1 MNPNKSIQR
10 YPAPRGWT
18 TVEVVI
24 IIIVTLFVGF
34 HLGRY
39 YENRHKRELVKMYRE
54 SQVLTQRIAL
64 ARAVVQTND
73 LRENRHKEFC
83 KKPFKFRASETGV
96 SIEF

>member
-1 MNPNKSIQR
+1 
-10 YPAPRGWT
+10 
-18 TVEVVI
+18 
-24 IIIVTLFVGF
+24 
-34 HLGRY
+34 
-39 YENRHKRELVKMYRE
+39 MYRE